1 MAALFYLFLSP
12 PPRSAALCDNNI
24 AVIMVCDPDIAFPQR
39 WLMAIVIFQNCLYK
53 QHTESS
59 TKRILM
65 SSAKLFLSQA
75 TFLQSIVD
83 TWTFVWPGCTVLCYE
98 FLMWRKQLMAECID
112 CVCCMCFAFSSPLP
126 TFNLNIWVESW
137 WGGKE
142 WRKDSN
148 HPVRVHECENVDELC
163 IL

>member
-1 MAALFYLFLSP
+1 MGIWGARLLGKESAVSLNSLQANGHFVLFIP

-98 FLMWRKQLMAECID
+98 FLM
-112 CVCCMCFAFSSPLP
+112 
-126 TFNLNIWVESW
+126 
-137 WGGKE
+137 
-142 WRKDSN
+142 
-148 HPVRVHECENVDELC
+148 
-163 IL
+163 

>member
-1 MAALFYLFLSP
+1 MSGGLSP
-12 PPRSAALCDNNI
+12 KSPMKGHWKNGLSGVSQPVVDILMDGDLGSEAGRESECSFFEQSLGKWPLCFIYFSPPTRSAALCDNNI

-83 TWTFVWPGCTVLCYE
+83 KWTFVWPGCTVLCYE
-98 FLMWRKQLMAECID
+98 FLM
-112 CVCCMCFAFSSPLP
+112 
-126 TFNLNIWVESW
+126 
-137 WGGKE
+137 
-142 WRKDSN
+142 
-148 HPVRVHECENVDELC
+148 
-163 IL
+163 